1 MRELDMQTKVDSAL
15 RYVLKYYPSDGHELT
30 KTRLTKLIYLLDW
43 ESALKTGRQV
53 TDINWYF
60 NHYGPFVSDVF
71 DAADDDSELRIVEKV
86 SNFGTKKYVVEAK
99 HGLES
104 LTYDLTFDEEVL
116 INKIIEETKY
126 KSWNDFIDYVYE
138 TYPIRETEKYGFL
151 DLVKLAEE
159 SKKQV

>member
-1 MRELDMQTKVDSAL
+1 MQTKVDSAL

-86 SNFGTKKYVVEAK
+86 SNFGTKN
-99 HGLES
+99 
-104 LTYDLTFDEEVL
+104 T
-116 INKIIEETKY
+116 
-126 KSWNDFIDYVYE
+126 
-138 TYPIRETEKYGFL
+138 
-151 DLVKLAEE
+151 
-159 SKKQV
+159 